1 MVAAE
6 KAAQEADRQ
15 QRIQEEATAIAEHN
29 AREKEQREEFE
40 YAFRNVW
47 STGPTGLSQV

>member
-15 QRIQEEATAIAEHN
+15 QRIQQEAVAIAEHN
-29 AREKEQREEFE
+29 AREKEQREEFDSGGKG
-40 YAFRNVW
+40 RKSKKV
-47 STGPTGLSQV
+47 